1 MAFRRKKLNN
11 LYGTMSKKKK
21 NEKVEPENEAVT
33 PEVCEEETETTA
45 EEQVEE
51 SEKTEEKEQ
60 EVKKEPTVEEQ
71 LQTAK
76 ETILRKVAEF
86 DNFRKRK
93 AKEVDDARVYGK
105 VSVITEFLTVF
116 DHFKMAMTSVE
127 NGDDIKI
134 VQEGMRMILA
144 EFSRTFENLGVK
156 EVNAV
161 GEKFDPTLH
170 EAISHEASD
179 DMEADHVLKQWKS
192 GYKLNDRLIR
202 PATVVVSSG
211 KAEETEEEA

>member
-21 NEKVEPENEAVT
+21 NEKVEPEKEVVT
-33 PEVCEEETETTA
+33 PEVCEEETEAGEAQENT
-45 EEQVEE
+45 E
-51 SEKTEEKEQ
+51 STETEEKE
-60 EVKKEPTVEEQ
+60 ETKKEPTVEEQ
-71 LQTAK
+71 LQAAK
-76 ETILRKVAEF
+76 EALLRKVAEF

-93 AKEVDDARVYGK
+93 TKETEDARSYAK
-105 VSVITEFLTVF
+105 ISVITEFLTVY

-144 EFSRTFENLGVK
+144 EFGRTFENLGVK
-156 EVNAV
+156 EINAI
-161 GEKFDPTLH
+161 GEKFDPNIH
-170 EAISHEASD
+170 EAISHETSD
-179 DMEADHVLKQWKS
+179 EIDADHVVKQWKS
-192 GYKLNDRLIR
+192 GYKLNERLVR

-211 KAEETEEEA
+211 KAEEKEEEA